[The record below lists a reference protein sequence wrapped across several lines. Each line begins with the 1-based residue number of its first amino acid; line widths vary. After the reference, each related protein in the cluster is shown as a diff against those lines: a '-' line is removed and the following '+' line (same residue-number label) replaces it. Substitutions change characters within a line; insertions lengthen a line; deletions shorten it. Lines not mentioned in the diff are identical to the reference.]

1 MTRKNL
7 KKLEIRIVE
16 NAPIKKI
23 TYEGMKEHQEKHN
36 KENWDIICEVM
47 RKLSKM

>member
-7 KKLEIRIVE
+7 KKLEIRVVE
-16 NAPIKKI
+16 NAPIRKI
-23 TYEGMKEHQEKHN
+23 TYEKMKEYQEKYN

>member
-23 TYEGMKEHQEKHN
+23 TYEEMKEYQEKHN

>member
-16 NAPIKKI
+16 NTPIKKI
-23 TYEGMKEHQEKHN
+23 TYEEMKEYQEKHN

-47 RKLSKM
+47 RKLSEM